1 MKMQSKRCRVKDAEK
16 LLIEMDLDD
25 VSDDVAELEDELQ
38 IVISGYYLLI
48 PELKIQVHK
57 GLVCV
62 FDHEADMYMP
72 DEAVTVIIEVTGQEA
87 EQICYKQDGIIGT
100 LYDWRRGKMS
110 LDRIENIWCEI
121 IVPD

>member
-1 MKMQSKRCRVKDAEK
+1 MRMRKKCRIKEVERILAE
-16 LLIEMDLDD
+16 LDLDD
-25 VSDDVAELEDELQ
+25 VSDDIAELEDELQ

-72 DEAVTVIIEVTGQEA
+72 DEAVTVIIEVTGQET

-100 LYDWRRGKMS
+100 LYDWGQEKMS

>member
-1 MKMQSKRCRVKDAEK
+1 MRMRKKCRIKEVERILA
-16 LLIEMDLDD
+16 EMDLED
-25 VSDDVAELEDELQ
+25 VSDDLAELEDGLQ

-87 EQICYKQDGIIGT
+87 EHICYKLDGIIGT
-100 LYDWRRGKMS
+100 LYDWGQGKMS